1 MDYLFDA
8 PFADTFLCDGE
19 LQFHDYYYIAPEP
32 AQSGSLFYQINRTG
46 IESTSPGLFFVERG
60 AAFPYS
66 EIFCIFSGKGTLKF
80 RNRTYQLDRQQIIV
94 LPPGEPHAYSS
105 DEAAPLGMSWVEFC
119 GGDSARIIRHIADTQ
134 GPVIE
139 GSVFSDISSALSLL
153 QQRLMIGETQNL
165 SLEIYRLLLEL
176 LENEKRTSMGEI
188 SQDIRHNFIRAEAY
202 IDAHLG
208 DRISNR
214 RLAGICGISISYFI
228 RQFREIYRM
237 SPQEYIMARRLR
249 KSRFLLLQTSRSIDQ
264 IAESLGFCN
273 TSHFIRR
280 FRKTEG
286 MTPARYR
293 KTYGEAAGQ

>member
-1 MDYLFDA
+1 MTKLRIAGKVNDSI
-8 PFADTFLCDGE
+8 TDG
-19 LQFHDYYYIAPEP
+19 
-32 AQSGSLFYQINRTG
+32 
-46 IESTSPGLFFVERG
+46 PGLRYTVFVQGCPHNCKGCHNPQTHDFAGGKEVDIKQLLDEG
-60 AAFPYS
+60 LQNPLL
-66 EIFCIFSGKGTLKF
+66 CGVTFSG
-80 RNRTYQLDRQQIIV
+80 
-94 LPPGEPHAYSS
+94 GEPT
-105 DEAAPLGMSWVEFC
+105 LQGEF
-119 GGDSARIIRHIADTQ
+119 
-134 GPVIE
+134 
-139 GSVFSDISSALSLL
+139 
-153 QQRLMIGETQNL
+153 
-165 SLEIYRLLLEL
+165 LLEL